1 MANDDNYVAVLL
13 EEIRDQNKAVLEAVG
28 DLQKNVSKIPVIEET
43 VDELKQDM
51 KVVKAA
57 VTDMSHQ
64 VQDHGVRISR
74 LETV

>member
-13 EEIRDQNKAVLEAVG
+13 EEIRDQNKAVLETVG